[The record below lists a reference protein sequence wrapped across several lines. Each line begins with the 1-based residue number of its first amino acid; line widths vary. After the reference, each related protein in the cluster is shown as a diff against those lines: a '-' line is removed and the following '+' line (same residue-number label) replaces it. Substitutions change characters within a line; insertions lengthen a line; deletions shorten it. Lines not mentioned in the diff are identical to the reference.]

1 MKLKPAPV
9 LQPFLAVVLSMGLG
23 LLIVLPTG
31 ENPLEAYRLWFTA
44 GFGCAGSGGFC
55 AIWTALQYATPM
67 ILSGLAAMVAFRSG
81 MISIGQFGQM
91 VCGAGMATYL
101 VVMLPGPPWLRI
113 SMGLV
118 GGIIAG
124 GIWSAIPGA
133 LRAYLNI
140 NEVITTFIFN
150 TLSLAATGS
159 VSFWRIPAEVRL
171 TSLIPTTK
179 LTIAFFIAVG
189 VALLT
194 YLYLWRRSQGLEIR
208 MAGQASLF
216 ARFAGMNARWAVV
229 RGMFISGGL
238 AGLAGGL
245 EVLAVHHRF
254 VSSFSTID
262 QFDGIIVSL
271 LGQLHPLGILFSAFL
286 LGGLRLGSLNG
297 LQLQTA
303 VPRQLSNI
311 IIGLMMILMVMPA
324 IARWLAVKVPKKG
337 A

>member
-1 MKLKPAPV
+1 MKPTPV
-9 LQPFLAVVLSMGLG
+9 LQSFLAVILGMSLG
-23 LLIVLPTG
+23 LLLVLPTG
-31 ENPLEAYRLWFTA
+31 ENPFFAYRLWFAA

-81 MISIGQFGQM
+81 LISIGQFGQM
-91 VCGAGMATYL
+91 VCGAGMTTYL
-101 VVMLPGPPWLRI
+101 VVALPGAPWLRM
-113 SMGLV
+113 SLGLL
-118 GGIIAG
+118 GGVVAG
-124 GIWSAIPGA
+124 GLWSAIAGA

-140 NEVITTFIFN
+140 NEVITTLILN
-150 TLSLAATGS
+150 TLALAATGR
-159 VSFWRIPAEVRL
+159 VSFWRIPAEVRFAPL
-171 TSLIPTTK
+171 VPTTK
-179 LTIAFFIAVG
+179 FTAAFFIAV
-189 VALLT
+189 AIAILT
-194 YLYLWRRSQGLEIR
+194 YLYLWRQGRGLEIR
-208 MAGQASLF
+208 MAGQAGLF
-216 ARFAGMNARWAVV
+216 AKFAGINARRAVV
-229 RGMFISGGL
+229 RGMFLSGGL

-245 EVLAVHHRF
+245 EVLAVHYRF

-311 IIGLMMILMVMPA
+311 IIGLMMILMVMPT
-324 IARWLAVKVPKKG
+324 IGRWVTKNKAKKD

>member
-1 MKLKPAPV
+1 MKPAPV
-9 LQPFLAVVLSMGLG
+9 LQSFLAVALSLGLG

-31 ENPLEAYRLWFTA
+31 ENPFLAYRLWFAA

-67 ILSGLAAMVAFRSG
+67 ILSGLSAMVAFRSG
-81 MISIGQFGQM
+81 LISIGQFGQM
-91 VCGAGMATYL
+91 VCGAGMTTFL
-101 VVMLPGPPWLRI
+101 VVTLPGAPWLRI
-113 SMGLV
+113 SVGLL
-118 GGIIAG
+118 GGIVAG

-140 NEVITTFIFN
+140 NEVITTLIFN
-150 TLSLAATGS
+150 ALALAATGR
-159 VSFWRIPAEVRL
+159 VSFWRIPTEVRL
-171 TSLIPTTK
+171 LPLIPTTK
-179 LTIAFFIAVG
+179 LTVAFFIALGTAVFI
-189 VALLT
+189 
-194 YLYLWRRSQGLEIR
+194 YLYLWRRGAGLEIR
-208 MAGQASLF
+208 MAGQAGLF
-216 ARFAGMNARWAVV
+216 AKFSGLNARRAVV

-245 EVLAVHHRF
+245 EVLAVHYRF

-311 IIGLMMILMVMPA
+311 IISFMMILMVMPA
-324 IARWLAVKVPKKG
+324 IARWLAANLSKKD

>member
-1 MKLKPAPV
+1 MKPAPV
-9 LQPFLAVVLSMGLG
+9 FQPLLAVILSMGLG

-31 ENPLEAYRLWFTA
+31 ENPFLAYRLWFAA
-44 GFGCAGSGGFC
+44 GFGCAGSGAFC
-55 AIWTALQYATPM
+55 ALWTALQYATPM

-81 MISIGQFGQM
+81 LISIGQFGQM
-91 VCGAGMATYL
+91 VCGAGMTTYL
-101 VVMLPGPPWLRI
+101 VVTLPGAPWLRI
-113 SMGLV
+113 VVGLL
-118 GGIIAG
+118 GGIAAG

-140 NEVITTFIFN
+140 NEVITTLIFN
-150 TLSLAATGS
+150 TLSLAATGAAG
-159 VSFWRIPAEVRL
+159 FWRIPAEVRL
-171 TSLIPTTK
+171 TPLVPTTK
-179 LTIAFFIAVG
+179 LTVAFFIAVA
-189 VALLT
+189 VALVV
-194 YLYLWRRSQGLEIR
+194 YLYLWRRGPGLEIR

-216 ARFAGMNARWAVV
+216 TRFAGMNERRAVV

-271 LGQLHPLGILFSAFL
+271 LGQLHPLGILISAFL

-311 IIGLMMILMVMPA
+311 IIGMMMILMVMPA
-324 IARWLAVKVPKKG
+324 LARWLAANMSKKD

>member
-1 MKLKPAPV
+1 MKPAPV
-9 LQPFLAVVLSMGLG
+9 IQPFLAVILGMGLG
-23 LLIVLPTG
+23 LLLVLPTG
-31 ENPLEAYRLWFTA
+31 ENPFQAYRLWFVA
-44 GFGCAGSGGFC
+44 GFGAGSGGFC
-55 AIWTALQYATPM
+55 AVWTALQYATPM
-67 ILSGLAAMVAFRSG
+67 VLSGLAAMVAFRSG

-91 VCGAGMATYL
+91 VCGAGMTTFL
-101 VVMLPGPPWLRI
+101 VVTLPGAPWLRI
-113 SMGLV
+113 SVGLL
-118 GGIIAG
+118 GGIVAG

-133 LRAYLNI
+133 LRAYLHI
-140 NEVITTFIFN
+140 NEVITTLIFN
-150 TLSLAATGS
+150 TLALAATGS
-159 VSFWRIPAEVRL
+159 VGFWRIPTEVRL
-171 TSLIPTTK
+171 TPLIPTTK
-179 LTIAFFIAVG
+179 LTIAIFIALG
-189 VALLT
+189 AALLT
-194 YLYLWRRSQGLEIR
+194 YLSLWRRGSGLEIR
-208 MAGQASLF
+208 MAGQAGLF
-216 ARFAGMNARWAVV
+216 ARFVGINEKRAVV

-254 VSSFSTID
+254 VSSFSTLD

-324 IARWLAVKVPKKG
+324 IARWLVANFPQKD

>member
-1 MKLKPAPV
+1 MKPAPV
-9 LQPFLAVVLSMGLG
+9 IQPFLAVILGMGLG
-23 LLIVLPTG
+23 LLLVLPTG
-31 ENPLEAYRLWFTA
+31 ENPFQAYGIWFAA

-81 MISIGQFGQM
+81 LISIGQFGQM
-91 VCGAGMATYL
+91 VCGAGMTTYL
-101 VVMLPGPPWLRI
+101 VVVLPGAPWLRI
-113 SMGLV
+113 VLGLL
-118 GGIIAG
+118 GGIVAG
-124 GIWSAIPGA
+124 GVWSAIPGA

-140 NEVITTFIFN
+140 NEVITTLIFN
-150 TLSLAATGS
+150 SLALAATGR

-171 TSLIPTTK
+171 TPLIPTTK
-179 LTIAFFIAVG
+179 LTVAFFIAVG
-189 VALLT
+189 TAVLV
-194 YLYLWRRSQGLEIR
+194 YIYLWRRGAGMEIR
-208 MAGQASLF
+208 TAGQAGLF
-216 ARFAGMNARWAVV
+216 ARFAGMQARRAVV

-271 LGQLHPLGILFSAFL
+271 LGQLHPLGILFSAVL

-311 IIGLMMILMVMPA
+311 IIGFMMILMVMPVV
-324 IARWLAVKVPKKG
+324 ARWVAKKF
-337 A
+337 AEKDA

>member
-1 MKLKPAPV
+1 MNLKPAPV
-9 LQPFLAVVLSMGLG
+9 FQPFLAVILSLMLG

-31 ENPLEAYRLWFTA
+31 ENPLEAYRLWFSA

-55 AIWTALQYATPM
+55 AIWTSLQYATPM

-91 VCGAGMATYL
+91 VCGAGATTFL
-101 VVMLPGPPWLRI
+101 VVTLPGAPWLRM
-113 SMGLV
+113 SVGLL
-118 GGIIAG
+118 GGVIAG

-140 NEVITTFIFN
+140 NEVITTLIFN
-150 TLSLAATGS
+150 TLALAATGS
-159 VSFWRIPAEVRL
+159 VSFWRIPQEVRF
-171 TSLIPTTK
+171 TPLIPTTK
-179 LTIAFFIAVG
+179 LTVAFFIAIG
-189 VALLT
+189 VAVLV
-194 YLYLWRRSQGLEIR
+194 YLYLWRRGKGLEVR

-216 ARFAGMNARWAVV
+216 AKFAGMNARWAVV

-271 LGQLHPLGILFSAFL
+271 LGQLHPLGIVFSSFL

-311 IIGLMMILMVMPA
+311 IIGLMMILMVMPT
-324 IARWLAVKVPKKG
+324 ISYWLRARTKTKG

>member
-1 MKLKPAPV
+1 MKPTPV
-9 LQPFLAVVLSMGLG
+9 LQSLLAVVLGMGVG
-23 LLIVLPTG
+23 LLLVLPTG
-31 ENPLEAYRLWFTA
+31 ENPFVAYRLWLAA
-44 GFGCAGSGGFC
+44 GFGCAGSGAFC
-55 AIWTALQYATPM
+55 AIWTALQYAAPM

-81 MISIGQFGQM
+81 LISIGQFGQM
-91 VCGAGMATYL
+91 VCGAGMTTYL
-101 VVMLPGPPWLRI
+101 VTVLPGAPWLRI
-113 SMGLV
+113 TLGLL

-124 GIWSAIPGA
+124 GIWSAVPGM

-140 NEVITTFIFN
+140 HEVITTLIFN
-150 TLSLAATGS
+150 TLALAATGR
-159 VSFWRIPAEVRL
+159 VSFWRIPAEVRF
-171 TSLIPTTK
+171 TPLIPTTK
-179 LTIAFFIAVG
+179 LTVAFFVAVG
-189 VALLT
+189 TAVLI
-194 YLYLWRRSQGLEIR
+194 YFYLWRRGAGLEIR
-208 MAGQASLF
+208 MAGQAPLF
-216 ARFAGMNARWAVV
+216 ARFAGIRARRAVV
-229 RGMFISGGL
+229 RGMFISGSL

-271 LGQLHPLGILFSAFL
+271 LGQLHPLGILFSSVL

-324 IARWLAVKVPKKG
+324 IANWLAANASKKD

>member
-1 MKLKPAPV
+1 MKPAPV
-9 LQPFLAVVLSMGLG
+9 LQPFLAVILGMGLG
-23 LLIVLPTG
+23 LLLVLPTG
-31 ENPLEAYRLWFTA
+31 ENPFEAYRLWLTA
-44 GFGCAGSGGFC
+44 GFGCVGSGGFC

-67 ILSGLAAMVAFRSG
+67 VLSGLAAMVAFRSG

-91 VCGAGMATYL
+91 VCGAGMTTFL
-101 VVMLPGPPWLRI
+101 VSTLPGEPWLRI
-113 SMGLV
+113 SLGLL
-118 GGIIAG
+118 GGIMAG

-140 NEVITTFIFN
+140 NEVITTLIFN
-150 TLSLAATGS
+150 TLALAATGR
-159 VSFWRIPAEVRL
+159 VSFWRIPTEVRF
-171 TSLIPTTK
+171 TPLIPTTK
-179 LTIAFFIAVG
+179 LTVAFFVAVG
-189 VALLT
+189 TAVLT
-194 YLYLWRRSQGLEIR
+194 YLYLWRRGAGLEIR

-216 ARFAGMNARWAVV
+216 TKFAGMNARWAVV

-271 LGQLHPLGILFSAFL
+271 LGQLHPLGILFSSFL

-311 IIGLMMILMVMPA
+311 IIGLMMILMVMPT
-324 IARWLAVKVPKKG
+324 IIQWLKVGTVKKG

>member
-1 MKLKPAPV
+1 MKPAPV
-9 LQPFLAVVLSMGLG
+9 LQSFLAVILGMSLG
-23 LLIVLPTG
+23 LFLVLPTG
-31 ENPLEAYRLWFTA
+31 ENPFYVYRLWFAA

-55 AIWTALQYATPM
+55 AVWTALQYTTPM

-91 VCGAGMATYL
+91 VCGAGVTTYL
-101 VVMLPGPPWLRI
+101 VVTLPGAPWLRI
-113 SMGLV
+113 VWGLL
-118 GGIIAG
+118 GGIMAG
-124 GIWSAIPGA
+124 GMWSAIPGA

-140 NEVITTFIFN
+140 NEVITTLILN
-150 TLSLAATGS
+150 TLSLAATGR
-159 VSFWRIPAEVRL
+159 VSFWRIPQEVRL
-171 TSLIPTTK
+171 APLIPTTK
-179 LTIAFFIAVG
+179 LTTAFFIAVG
-189 VALLT
+189 TALIV
-194 YLYLWRRSQGLEIR
+194 YLYLWRQGRGLEIR
-208 MAGQASLF
+208 MAGQAGLF
-216 ARFAGMNARWAVV
+216 ARFAGMKARRAVV

-245 EVLAVHHRF
+245 EVLAVHYRF

-271 LGQLHPLGILFSAFL
+271 LGQLHPLGIMFSAFL

-311 IIGLMMILMVMPA
+311 IIGLIMILMVMPT
-324 IARWLAVKVPKKG
+324 IARWLTARTPKKD

>member
-1 MKLKPAPV
+1 MKPAPF
-9 LQPFLAVVLSMGLG
+9 LQSFLAVMLSMSLG

-31 ENPLEAYRLWFTA
+31 ENPFSAYRLWFAA

-55 AIWTALQYATPM
+55 ALWTALQYATPM
-67 ILSGLAAMVAFRSG
+67 ILSGLAALVAFRSG
-81 MISIGQFGQM
+81 LISIGQFGQM
-91 VCGAGMATYL
+91 VCGAGMTTYL
-101 VVMLPGPPWLRI
+101 VVTLPGAPWLRI
-113 SMGLV
+113 TAGLL

-124 GIWSAIPGA
+124 GVWSAIPGA

-140 NEVITTFIFN
+140 NEVITTLIFN
-150 TLSLAATGS
+150 GLALAATGR
-159 VSFWRIPAEVRL
+159 VGFWRIPAEVRL
-171 TSLIPTTK
+171 SPLIPTTK
-179 LTIAFFIAVG
+179 LTVAFFIAVG
-189 VALLT
+189 TAVLI
-194 YLYLWRRSQGLEIR
+194 YLYLWRRGAGLEIR
-208 MAGQASLF
+208 MAGQAPLF
-216 ARFAGMNARWAVV
+216 ANFSGLRARFAVV

-271 LGQLHPLGILFSAFL
+271 LGQLHPLGVLFSAFM

-311 IIGLMMILMVMPA
+311 IIGFMMILMVMPT
-324 IARWLAVKVPKKG
+324 IARWLAANPSKKD